1 MVLRRT
7 LRNQGFCKFVRAL
20 VWREVARWLL
30 VLKMPFV
37 ARPCVVRDPM
47 NELTIGRS
55 FILLNQ
61 LYHYVN

>member
-1 MVLRRT
+1 MVRRGT

-20 VWREVARWLL
+20 VRSWQGWLL